1 MNVWVAN
8 NCNTAV
14 MVQHDGYCRVRN
26 ITAKD
31 TSRAYANISAIPKW
45 MQKDILWL
53 KWSPKG
59 VWSKLGMWRHVSMK
73 DDLGG
78 RAWGLASDGDVMQ
91 YCLFS
96 PVLKKQ
102 LSQLEKE
109 NQNEQY

>member
-1 MNVWVAN
+1 MGEIWVAN

-73 DDLGG
+73 DDF
-78 RAWGLASDGDVMQ
+78 ASDGDVMQ

-96 PVLKKQ
+96 PTLRKQ

-109 NQNEQY
+109 NQNEQ

>member
-1 MNVWVAN
+1 MAN

-73 DDLGG
+73 DDF
-78 RAWGLASDGDVMQ
+78 ASDGDVMHNIFRVGLIVQ
-91 YCLFS
+91 DILFLLFIS
-96 PVLKKQ
+96 G
-102 LSQLEKE
+102 LSDIMYSIASFPIL
-109 NQNEQY
+109 